1 MKTTSE
7 SLWKTPAYLGPKRER
22 LDYSFSAWQEM
33 IEAYS
38 DMTFNTVILAS
49 VNLAVRTA
57 DAFKSTATTILGNFH
72 DQTFDS

>member
-1 MKTTSE
+1 
-7 SLWKTPAYLGPKRER
+7 
-22 LDYSFSAWQEM
+22 M

-49 VNLAVRTA
+49 VNLAVRSA
-57 DAFKSTATTILGNFH
+57 DAFKSAATTILGNFH

>member
-1 MKTTSE
+1 
-7 SLWKTPAYLGPKRER
+7 
-22 LDYSFSAWQEM
+22 M

-49 VNLAVRTA
+49 VNLAVRSA
-57 DAFKSTATTILGNFH
+57 DDFKSAATTILGNFH